1 MLAVLGTE
9 IAKQWKRPRT
19 YVVLA
24 VSVVVPIIIA
34 VALETNPPGAPGSGT
49 SPGFGGGHGG
59 DSLSYLATQTGLVLP
74 VFALEVMSAFLLV
87 ALVALFGGDAVA
99 SEAGWGNLR
108 ALLTRPIARG
118 RLLVGKL
125 ASALLLTF
133 VATLLVVLT
142 GLLIGGA
149 FFGWH
154 AIDIPLLGL
163 HQSVGSTIANLA
175 LATLYVFWCL
185 TGVVALGFMVS
196 TMTDAP
202 AGAIFAAIG
211 FYLVARILDAIT
223 ALGSIRDFL
232 PTHYFDAWTNL
243 FTGGST
249 NEMVTGALVQIPYIL
264 GFCAVAWWWFRHKDI
279 LS

>member
-1 MLAVLGTE
+1 
-9 IAKQWKRPRT
+9 
-19 YVVLA
+19 
-24 VSVVVPIIIA
+24 
-34 VALETNPPGAPGSGT
+34 
-49 SPGFGGGHGG
+49 
-59 DSLSYLATQTGLVLP
+59 
-74 VFALEVMSAFLLV
+74 
-87 ALVALFGGDAVA
+87 
-99 SEAGWGNLR
+99 
-108 ALLTRPIARG
+108 
-118 RLLVGKL
+118 VGKL